1 MNEVELY
8 EFDRQGYII
17 IEELLTPDEVGSLS
31 AAIDALEE
39 DALENVDK
47 PPRKK
52 SGWGPEYHQ
61 NRDKGYHASGS
72 NDEGATLIIED
83 YWNAD
88 PAFDALLGHEATMEY
103 AHAVIQG
110 RPTINNSEI
119 RIRYRGNQ
127 SGNHGSGASEANGKY
142 RYNFNSHGIDCMM
155 VRMVYFVHD
164 VSNEQGAFCVV
175 PGTHKGN
182 VACPYGNDPDV
193 EPGVV
198 GLEVKAGDAVFF
210 TESLR
215 HGGLTNRSDQVRKT
229 LHVGYGPHFM
239 MSQNIATMDELP
251 YITDETKGRM
261 TADQFALFRP
271 YPENDP

>member
-8 EFDRQGYII
+8 EFDRQGYIV
-17 IEELLTPDEVGSLS
+17 IEELLTPDEVASLS
-31 AAIDALEE
+31 TAIDALEE
-39 DALENVDK
+39 HALENVDE

-52 SGWGPEYHQ
+52 SGWGSEYHQ
-61 NRDKGYHASGS
+61 SPDRGYHARGS
-72 NDEGATLIIED
+72 NDEGATLMIED
-83 YWNAD
+83 FWNAD
-88 PAFDALLGHEATMEY
+88 PAFDALLGHGATMEY
-103 AHAVIQG
+103 AQAVIQG
-110 RPTINNSEI
+110 RPTINNSEL

-127 SGNHGSGASEANGKY
+127 SGNHGGGARAANGKY
-142 RYNFNSHGIDCMM
+142 RYTFNSHGIDCMM

-193 EPGVV
+193 EPGVL

-215 HGGLTNRSDQVRKT
+215 HGGLTNHSDQVRKT

-251 YITDETKGRM
+251 YITHETKARL
-261 TADQFALFRP
+261 TAEQLALFRP
-271 YPENDP
+271 YPEVA

>member
-17 IEELLTPDEVGSLS
+17 IEELLTPEEVGSLS

-52 SGWGPEYHQ
+52 SGWGAEYHQ

-127 SGNHGSGASEANGKY
+127 SGNHGSGAREANGKY
-142 RYNFNSHGIDCMM
+142 RYNFNSHGID
-155 VRMVYFVHD
+155 FD
-164 VSNEQGAFCVV
+164 N
-175 PGTHKGN
+175 
-182 VACPYGNDPDV
+182 
-193 EPGVV
+193 
-198 GLEVKAGDAVFF
+198 GLWGCQS
-210 TESLR
+210 SLR
-215 HGGLTNRSDQVRKT
+215 VLWK
-229 LHVGYGPHFM
+229 
-239 MSQNIATMDELP
+239 
-251 YITDETKGRM
+251 
-261 TADQFALFRP
+261 
-271 YPENDP
+271 PEN